1 MQKRMLAMLLA
12 LAMLLGLAAVPATAA
27 GLEVST
33 GRVALV
39 EAEDYATHTGEINVI
54 KDGTADNCSGEA
66 YVGDFF
72 QDYSLTYNVTAQE
85 AGTYYVLLCGATQ
98 NDGCSGALYVDEG
111 DAQDFA
117 VANTGGWSNY
127 QFFAIPVALPA
138 GDHTLKV
145 VNTSSASD
153 ADGAWNL
160 DYIAVAGSDAA
171 LTADNSLRYEAENAK
186 TDGKLLEDGGSGSG
200 R

>member
-33 GRVALV
+33 DQVALV
-39 EAEDYATHTGEINVI
+39 EAENYAAHTGGINVI
-54 KDGTADNCSGEA
+54 KNDTAANCSGKA

-72 QDYSLTYNVTAQE
+72 QNYSLTYNVAAQE

-111 DAQDFA
+111 EAQAFA

-127 QFFAIPVALPA
+127 QFIAIPVALSK

-145 VNTSSASD
+145 VNTSSVSGAE
-153 ADGAWNL
+153 GAWNL

-186 TDGKLLEDGGSGSG
+186 TDGKLL
-200 R
+200 